1 MTTETTTKISPLDLL
16 SDLLAKAKRAGAD
29 AADAVTSNG
38 VALSVTQR
46 LGKREDLERSEGQDI
61 GLRVFVG
68 KQQAIVSTSD
78 ISDAAMNEMVE
89 RAVAMAK
96 AAPEDPYCGLADPS
110 QLAATVAELDLLDP
124 HEPDGEELYAR
135 AAAAEDAARAVK
147 GVTNS
152 DGAGASWSRSERALV
167 TSDGFAG
174 SYVTS
179 GFDCY
184 ASVIAG
190 TGMDMETDYA
200 MTRARFGADLEA
212 PEDVGKEAGER
223 TVRRLNPRKIAS
235 MEVPV
240 VFEPRIS
247 NSMLRNL
254 TMAISGPAVA
264 RGTSFLRKDMGKQIF
279 ADGITIID
287 DPLRKRGRSSRP
299 VDGEGVAPRRMAL
312 VENGV
317 LKTWLLSSASARQLG
332 LTTTGH
338 AVRGTSSPPGPAPSN
353 LYMEAGSV
361 SPQALMADIAEGVYV
376 TDLMGMGVNPVTG
389 DYSQGAAGFWIKNG
403 EVTHPISE
411 LTIAGN
417 LKDMFLAMTPANDL
431 KFRYGTDAPTIRID
445 GMTIAGK

>member
-1 MTTETTTKISPLDLL
+1 MATETTTKIPPLDLL

-29 AADAVTSNG
+29 AADAVTSEG

-78 ISDAAMNEMVE
+78 NSNAAMNEIVE

-96 AAPEDPYCGLADPS
+96 AAPEDPYCGLADPG

-124 HEPDGEELYAR
+124 HEPDGEELYAA

-190 TGMDMETDYA
+190 KGTDMETDYA

-223 TVRRLNPRKIAS
+223 TVRRLNPRKVAS

-247 NSMLRNL
+247 NSVLRNL

-264 RGTSFLRKDMGKQIF
+264 RGTSFLRKDMGNRIF

-287 DPLRKRGRSSRP
+287 DYAHHP
-299 VDGEGVAPRRMAL
+299 VEISA
-312 VENGV
+312 V
-317 LKTWLLSSASARQLG
+317 LKAARTATERHVIAVMQPHRYSRLRDLFDDFCTCFNDADEVIIADVYAAGEEPIQGIDRDAMIEGLRAHGHSSVRALEKPEG
-332 LTTTGH
+332 L
-338 AVRGTSSPPGPAPSN
+338 AAIIN
-353 LYMEAGSV
+353 
-361 SPQALMADIAEGVYV
+361 DIAESG
-376 TDLMGMGVNPVTG
+376 DLVVCLG
-389 DYSQGAAGFWIKNG
+389 
-403 EVTHPISE
+403 
-411 LTIAGN
+411 AGN
-417 LKDMFLAMTPANDL
+417 ITAWANAL
-431 KFRYGTDAPTIRID
+431 PEQLTALRKHANSEKGAN
-445 GMTIAGK
+445 A